1 MDARTLIVLK
11 AAFDG
16 RWGKLPSTNCTMI
29 EIARPQPNWINNSSG
44 DKYQMSKEMLFSMD
58 DEYGLQTGCRGKTLS
73 DYGKCFAVWMGRNRP
88 NPRLFCPDREVWK
101 LCDDQCD
108 STSGE
113 FPVFRGGGWR
123 LSAILKQ
130 KLTVQPR
137 QRSRAR
143 FPSTVARARQAR
155 AAQPDWR
162 AC

>member
-113 FPVFRGGGWR
+113 FPVFRGGVEVIRYLETKIDG
-123 LSAILKQ
+123 STKTA
-130 KLTVQPR
+130 VG
-137 QRSRAR
+137 AR
-143 FPSTVARARQAR
+143 FTSTVAHGRQAR

>member
-1 MDARTLIVLK
+1 LDARTLIVLK

-88 NPRLFCPDREVWK
+88 NPRLFCPDREVRK
-101 LCDDQCD
+101 LCDHQCD
-108 STSGE
+108 SPKHLRGFS
-113 FPVFRGGGWR
+113 VFRDTSHHATKSHPGWR
-123 LSAILKQ
+123 EGFQFVERLLNDWLANLKQ
-130 KLTVQPR
+130 PASYCSALAV
-137 QRSRAR
+137 
-143 FPSTVARARQAR
+143 
-155 AAQPDWR
+155 
-162 AC
+162 